1 MILYF
6 TQDDH
11 TALNLAHIQQSG
23 DNPGIQ
29 SVSTKFQQLHDGL
42 YTHINGTKMALHPH
56 SPDKGTVVSFKSV
69 AGAPDT
75 GVITETGVITT
86 AYFRGDAEARRVER
100 LMGREVVGENIPIIE
115 VHRHPVIEL
124 RLTPE
129 HYVVELLLSPEAW
142 WDQRNF
148 AGKFTIDRHHVA
160 YYNMLGMLDS
170 DYILGFWQGPNLS
183 EMHLNSG
190 QLPPIKIFDQWMST
204 FSVGKDWL
212 RVGFWYETGDAALT
226 QDNVVAETFKRV
238 QDLYA
243 LYSFILW
250 ATDNNFRSFY
260 KK

>member
-11 TALNLAHIQQSG
+11 AALKSAHVQQSG
-23 DNPGIQ
+23 DNPGLQ
-29 SVSTKFQQLHDGL
+29 PVCTKLLQLHDGL
-42 YTHINGTKMALHPH
+42 YTHINSTKMELYPH
-56 SPDKGTVVSFKSV
+56 ISDKRTVVSFKS
-69 AGAPDT
+69 ASETPDT
-75 GVITETGVITT
+75 GAITEIGLITMS
-86 AYFRGDAEARRVER
+86 YFRGDEEARRIER
-100 LMGREVVGENIPIIE
+100 LMGRDVIGENAPIIE
-115 VHRHPVIEL
+115 AFRHPVIEL

-148 AGKFTIDRHHVA
+148 AGKLTIDRHHVA
-160 YYNMLGMLDS
+160 FYNLLGKLGS
-170 DYILGFWQGPNLS
+170 DYILGFWQGVKLS

-190 QLPPIKIFDQWMST
+190 QLPPIQIFDQWMST
-204 FSVGKDWL
+204 FSVGKDWM
-212 RVGFWYETGDAALT
+212 RVGFWYKAGDNALT

-238 QDLYA
+238 RDLYE

-250 ATDNNFRSFY
+250 TTVNNFRSFY